1 MIGVRVAQLEEA
13 WTVNRAVGGFS
24 SSRAKLTKSLQNVF
38 NTKISGSFG
47 FRPKL
52 GGSVY
57 NNNIVGTLRIHLC
70 LSHIG
75 QVLRLP
81 DAVSPDVLRF
91 ASLRITLTVP
101 KVVGTEN
108 RVTSNLPFLLDPSS
122 IAKMQSL
129 ATDSRLIFLVVM
141 KF

>member
-1 MIGVRVAQLEEA
+1 M
-13 WTVNRAVGGFS
+13 
-24 SSRAKLTKSLQNVF
+24 
-38 NTKISGSFG
+38 
-47 FRPKL
+47 
-52 GGSVY
+52 Y
-57 NNNIVGTLRIHLC
+57 NNNIVGTLKIHLC

-81 DAVSPDVLRF
+81 GAVSPDVLRF